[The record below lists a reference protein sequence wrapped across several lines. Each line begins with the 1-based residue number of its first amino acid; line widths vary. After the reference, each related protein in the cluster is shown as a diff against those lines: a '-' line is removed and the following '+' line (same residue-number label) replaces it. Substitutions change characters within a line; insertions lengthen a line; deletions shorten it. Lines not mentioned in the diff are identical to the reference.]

1 MGSTMTAADPVYNA
15 TTVQEPKNGKWFIV
29 PSEYLDKWRF
39 GIKVAAVLFSLVAFI
54 LEEVVLHCK
63 SCSPLY
69 FFEFV
74 SCTAFLFT
82 GLLVILLSTPLH
94 HRVGISCWSM
104 LDFSYTVVIGVL
116 FLIASAAF
124 AKDNGGRAVESTSVA
139 FGFIASLL
147 FLLDAVVLWKTKGLP
162 CRSKAQPTQPQNQ
175 MAEAEKLNTPGS
187 E

>member
-1 MGSTMTAADPVYNA
+1 MAAANAVYNV
-15 TTVQEPKNGKWFIV
+15 TTVQEPKAGKWLIV
-29 PSEYLDKWRF
+29 PSEYLDKCRF

-63 SCSPLY
+63 YCPPLY

-82 GLLVILLSTPLH
+82 GLLVVLLSTPLH
-94 HRVGISCWSM
+94 QRVGISCWLM
-104 LDFSYTVVIGVL
+104 LDFSYTVVVGLL

-124 AKDNGGRAVESTSVA
+124 AKDNGGSAVEKTSVA
-139 FGFIASLL
+139 FGFIATLL
-147 FLLDAVVLWKTKGLP
+147 FLVDAVVLAKTKGLP
-162 CRSKAQPTQPQNQ
+162 CLSKAQPAQTQNQ
-175 MAEAEKLNTPGS
+175 TAEGEKLNATGS